1 MSSSS
6 NVRKPRLDRALASC
20 GVITSSAGP
29 GRERVELLVVF
40 IHFRFL
46 LAGLLLDP
54 GLHLGLPGGAGP
66 LPPGGRGG
74 PAEVP
79 LHGDD
84 ELEAGLGPPHL
95 APRLPQRREAGA
107 GVRRHQRGQ
116 LAAVLV
122 VVGGGGLGHQRGGR
136 EDH

>member
-1 MSSSS
+1 MF
-6 NVRKPRLDRALASC
+6 ASPDWMELFHLVV

-46 LAGLLLDP
+46 FAAPLLDP

-79 LHGDD
+79 LQGDD

-95 APRLPQRREAGA
+95 PPRLPQRREAGA

-122 VVGGGGLGHQRGGR
+122 VVGGGGLGHQHGGR